1 MVLSVGVGPTV
12 GPLAGDPLEDGWIW
26 RMEVRRT
33 DGAENEE
40 HAPDILYVWRNLD
53 GQCARSGDP
62 AS

>member
-1 MVLSVGVGPTV
+1 
-12 GPLAGDPLEDGWIW
+12 
-26 RMEVRRT
+26 MEVRRT

-53 GQCARSGDP
+53 GQRARSGDP